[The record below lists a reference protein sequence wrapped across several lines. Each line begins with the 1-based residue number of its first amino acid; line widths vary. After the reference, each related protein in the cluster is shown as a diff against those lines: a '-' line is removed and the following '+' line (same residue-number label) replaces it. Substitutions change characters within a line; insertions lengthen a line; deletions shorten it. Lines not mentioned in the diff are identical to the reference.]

1 MERTLA
7 GPIPRLPEVLA
18 RRVHEALYDTP
29 DEVVVVDS
37 GFGKLC
43 GRDIHRL
50 QRGEWLNDEI
60 INYYL
65 QMVRERSFDAAA
77 VSSGAKI
84 ATRTGGGGKG
94 KKGALPKV
102 HVFNTFFYQLLSTK
116 GYSSV
121 RRWTKKAK
129 VNLFEMDRVV
139 IPINKGGFH
148 WILSIINVAEKR
160 IEYYDSMGRE
170 GESSE
175 NRTVL
180 TNIRNF
186 MVEEAKAQNADP
198 EDVVKWS
205 FYVPVL
211 SPRPSRPGCAF
222 YGD

>member
-1 MERTLA
+1 M
-7 GPIPRLPEVLA
+7 IPPPHPPAQKKV
-18 RRVHEALYDTP
+18 
-29 DEVVVVDS
+29 
-37 GFGKLC
+37 
-43 GRDIHRL
+43 
-50 QRGEWLNDEI
+50 
-60 INYYL
+60 
-65 QMVRERSFDAAA
+65 
-77 VSSGAKI
+77 
-84 ATRTGGGGKG
+84 ATRSGGGKG
-94 KKGALPKV
+94 KKGLPKV

-129 VNLFEMDRVV
+129 VNLFDMDRVV

-186 MVEEAKAQNADP
+186 MVEEAKVQNADP
-198 EDVVKWS
+198 EEVAKWT
-205 FYVPVL
+205 FHVPVL
-211 SPRPSRPGCAF
+211 PPTLPSPPPPRGSPF